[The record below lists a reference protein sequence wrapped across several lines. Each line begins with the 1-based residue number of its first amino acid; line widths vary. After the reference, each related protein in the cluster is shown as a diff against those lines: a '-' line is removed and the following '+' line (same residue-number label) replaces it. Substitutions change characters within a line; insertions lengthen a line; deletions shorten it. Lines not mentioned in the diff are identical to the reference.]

1 MEFGLWLLFG
11 NIGIA
16 CGTTAR
22 LLIPALVFLVALP
35 KTRLTWKEFGK
46 KNLRCEVV
54 AFRKSTQK
62 IDLFYLT

>member
-22 LLIPALVFLVALP
+22 LLIPALVFLGALP

-46 KNLRCEVV
+46 K
-54 AFRKSTQK
+54 KSEM
-62 IDLFYLT
+62 